1 MDECE
6 DLLGSL
12 EMQIA
17 APETT
22 PERIAALVATLPSS
36 SVVAPR
42 VLPKALL
49 ERLRE
54 IANADDGSVQLHG
67 RLFAQWMHHAFP
79 RECPYPH
86 VSGTTNPQT
95 PDEWLESTGE
105 ETFATDEEMES
116 FINNPSVSI
125 NDTAVPDT
133 LLWSSEEEL
142 LIERPVRRRPASATL
157 RIVALYATAA
167 ILIVQL
173 LRAVAVTPDAK
184 VPKSLE
190 KVLV

>member
-12 EMQIA
+12 EKQIA

-49 ERLRE
+49 ERLTE
-54 IANADDGSVQLHG
+54 VANAADGSVQLHG

-79 RECPYPH
+79 LECPYPH
-86 VSGTTNPQT
+86 ASGTTISQT
-95 PDEWLESTGE
+95 TPRGLEGTGE
-105 ETFATDEEMES
+105 EALATEEEMES
-116 FINNPSVSI
+116 FINNTSMSI
-125 NDTAVPDT
+125 NDTMVSDT
-133 LLWSSEEEL
+133 LLWSSDEEL
-142 LIERPVRRRPASATL
+142 LIERPVRMRPASATL
-157 RIVALYATAA
+157 RIVALYAAGA

-173 LRAVAVTPDAK
+173 LRAVAVTPHAK
-184 VPKSLE
+184 EPTSLE